1 MLSNPF
7 IYVELECSLV
17 KYETQLYF
25 GDVKAGSTDT
35 NEKCCRECS
44 HWSRGRGAIT
54 LSTRTHALD
63 IIYISTL
70 ELSTGLREISQCP
83 EKAPTRAK
91 APTST
96 FAVKNPLNR
105 VFKHGK

>member
-35 NEKCCRECS
+35 NEKCLNMA
-44 HWSRGRGAIT
+44 SRHEI
-54 LSTRTHALD
+54 
-63 IIYISTL
+63 
-70 ELSTGLREISQCP
+70 LRQG
-83 EKAPTRAK
+83 
-91 APTST
+91 
-96 FAVKNPLNR
+96 AVK
-105 VFKHGK
+105 F